1 MIRSGTYLVALV
13 AATGFFLGSCEII
26 SSGNKHLE
34 NQIRSEVLKESAGI
48 ASLEAVYT
56 LSFVHFEENYV
67 TSDDFYIQKDLVN
80 VDYGFDLDDNAIKV
94 VDEEGKKKLKVKLGK
109 GDILAINRISFAKP
123 ETYHAGYIPKNAKTG
138 EKIDVDGKMN
148 SELEELKKIYGEQN
162 LKHARDNARNFF
174 RILASKYGLE
184 LDFE

>member
-1 MIRSGTYLVALV
+1 MIKPAVYVLTLSVVLGLLYGCDLVSAD
-13 AATGFFLGSCEII
+13 
-26 SSGNKHLE
+26 NKHLE
-34 NQIRSEVLKESAGI
+34 KQIRSEVLKEASGI

-67 TSDDFYIQKDLVN
+67 TSDDFYIQKDIVS

-94 VDEEGKKKLKVKLGK
+94 VDENGQKKLKVKLGK
-109 GDILAINRISFAKP
+109 GDILAVNRISLSKP
-123 ETYHAGYIPKNAKTG
+123 ETSHEGYIPKNANTG
-138 EKIDVDGKMN
+138 EKIDVDSKMN
-148 SELEELKKIYGEQN
+148 SELEELKKVYGEQN

-184 LDFE
+184 LDFG